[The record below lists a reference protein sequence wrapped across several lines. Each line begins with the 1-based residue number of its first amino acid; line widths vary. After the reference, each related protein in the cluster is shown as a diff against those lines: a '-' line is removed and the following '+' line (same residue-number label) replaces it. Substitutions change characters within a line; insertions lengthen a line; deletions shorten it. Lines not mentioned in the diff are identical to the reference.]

1 MMRLS
6 KDHDEIR
13 VVNDQV
19 GSPTSAR
26 ELAKCVVSLLDTD
39 NYGLFHGTC
48 EGDCSW
54 ADFATEVLRLAG
66 SATKIIPITSE
77 EYGAPANR
85 PNYSILDNYMLRL
98 TGGYT
103 FADWHDAIEVY
114 MKNELAK

>member
-1 MMRLS
+1 MMTLS
-6 KDHDEIR
+6 EDHDEIR

-66 SATKIIPITSE
+66 SDTKIIPITSE

-114 MKNELAK
+114 MKDELAH